1 MLILCGPGQGSHL
14 LRASISF
21 TIKCGGGQDPVG
33 GFSESWQPWE
43 DSLNWA
49 WGCEELRLELEGWL
63 WGFPLSQGAV
73 RPPTP
78 RTDPAPTPAR
88 PPIQAS
94 LRVIARCCGSGRRCR
109 TRSSTMAV

>member
-43 DSLNWA
+43 DS
-49 WGCEELRLELEGWL
+49 
-63 WGFPLSQGAV
+63 
-73 RPPTP
+73 
-78 RTDPAPTPAR
+78 
-88 PPIQAS
+88 
-94 LRVIARCCGSGRRCR
+94 
-109 TRSSTMAV
+109 